1 MLSTL
6 LKSALIGLL
15 LSLSVQAQDVDLSPP
30 GELIERS
37 TSKMLVLLDVHKD
50 ALKENPSLIY
60 PMVEDNLM
68 ENFDFNKMSK
78 LALGKNW
85 RRASV
90 SQRDDFTGAFRLLL
104 LRTYSTALL
113 EFTNETVNFLPVV
126 GDLSKKKVKVKTLI
140 LQSGG
145 PSIPLDFSMYQ
156 GKASDWRVY
165 DIKISGI
172 SMVTTYRTTFA
183 NIIRKEGIEGLILS
197 LIKRNDRHLSNRT
210 DIVIGKE
217 A

>member
-1 MLSTL
+1 MLPLL
-6 LKSALIGLL
+6 LKSALLGLL
-15 LSLSVQAQDVDLSPP
+15 LTFSAYAQEGDFSSPDK
-30 GELIERS
+30 LIERS
-37 TSKMLVLLDVHKD
+37 TSKMLVLLDANKD
-50 ALKENPSLIY
+50 ALKDDPSLIY
-60 PMVEDNLM
+60 QMVEDNLM
-68 ENFDFNKMSK
+68 DNFDFNKMSK

-85 RRASV
+85 RRATV
-90 SQRDDFTGAFRLLL
+90 SQRDDFTAVFRLLL

-140 LQSGG
+140 LQSAG

-156 GKASDWRVY
+156 SKAGDWRVY

-183 NIIRKEGIEGLILS
+183 NAIRKEGVEGLIAHLV
-197 LIKRNDRHLSNRT
+197 KRRADV
-210 DIVIGKE
+210 VI
-217 A
+217 